1 MGYLCIKI
9 REESGNGLMGRPH
22 GTSRGKNSRKSLQR
36 RVLSV
41 LGPPTDRRLLVD
53 LLKAMHQ
60 SVFDAAAELGV
71 SATDRRGASALASK
85 DKKRRR
91 PSLSTI
97 QTSDR
102 LAGVRARRRFNK
114 RYLRPD
120 GGPRVLSIQGKGATF
135 ETLARPF
142 VPTLPVEEVV
152 EMVCK
157 NAEVTRLKGDKIA
170 LIGSPVMISPKTP
183 EITVASLALRFRR
196 LADTTVYNA
205 AIPANVKGTGR
216 FERLATGDLT
226 GKEFRAS
233 SQSVQQQQL
242 QDLCN
247 RVDAGIKQ
255 PGPRSKSQAIKGKSC
270 GIGLYVFRDD
280 GRYV

>member
-1 MGYLCIKI
+1 MASS
-9 REESGNGLMGRPH
+9 RE
-22 GTSRGKNSRKSLQR
+22 KDSRKSLKR
-36 RVLSV
+36 RVRAV
-41 LGPPTDRRLLVD
+41 LGPPTDRRLIVD
-53 LLKAMHQ
+53 LLKEMHHI
-60 SVFDAAAELGV
+60 VLDTAVELGV
-71 SATDRRGASALASK
+71 SATDRRRALALAGK
-85 DKKRRR
+85 DKKRPR

-97 QTSDR
+97 QPTYR
-102 LAGVRARRRFNK
+102 LAGILARWRFDK

-120 GGPRVLSIQGKGATF
+120 GSPRVLSIKGKGATF

-152 EMVCK
+152 KMICE

-183 EITVASLALRFRR
+183 EITVASLIFRFRR
-196 LADTTVYNA
+196 LAETTVHNA

-216 FERLATGDLT
+216 FERLVTGVLT
-226 GKEFRAS
+226 DKEFGVF
-233 SQSVQQQQL
+233 SQSVRQQL
-242 QDLCN
+242 QDLCD

-255 PGPRSKSQAIKGKSC
+255 PGPRSKGRAKKGKSC

-280 GRYV
+280 GRDG